1 MLARLR
7 QVVDQVGRAA
17 LNGSTESAEAVRST
31 QRRAELHLM
40 GASGPHTDRPV
51 WVIQGIGEF
60 VNHRAMGPP
69 RPDRPRQA
77 PRYRAFI
84 VIVDAVD
91 FHFLSWG
98 TSNEIA
104 DLTALGEPTRID
116 REPSP
121 AQQSQHRTD
130 DHRERSP

>member
-1 MLARLR
+1 
-7 QVVDQVGRAA
+7 
-17 LNGSTESAEAVRST
+17 
-31 QRRAELHLM
+31 M
-40 GASGPHTDRPV
+40 GASGPHADRPV

-69 RPDRPRQA
+69 RPGRAQQA

-84 VIVDAVD
+84 VIADADD

-104 DLTALGEPTRID
+104 DFD
-116 REPSP
+116 SP
-121 AQQSQHRTD
+121 GRTNPN
-130 DHRERSP
+130 RSSTEQ